1 MENGVKIIIERL
13 KTNPEE
19 FVARGNKWMQLVMQY
34 KEYLSEYDRELLLD
48 ALRPVLVERF
58 NEDVLKTL
66 VNYDEIDPQGD
77 LFDTSTLKVNSN
89 EATIKV
95 RKPTKFGKLFNYT

>member
-1 MENGVKIIIERL
+1 MENGVKILLERM

-19 FVARGNKWMQLVMQY
+19 FVARGNKWMQLIMQY

-48 ALRPVLVERF
+48 ALRPILVERF

-77 LFDTSTLKVNSN
+77 LFDTVAPTVGSSVN
-89 EATIKV
+89 K
-95 RKPTKFGKLFNYT
+95 KLTKFGKLFNYT